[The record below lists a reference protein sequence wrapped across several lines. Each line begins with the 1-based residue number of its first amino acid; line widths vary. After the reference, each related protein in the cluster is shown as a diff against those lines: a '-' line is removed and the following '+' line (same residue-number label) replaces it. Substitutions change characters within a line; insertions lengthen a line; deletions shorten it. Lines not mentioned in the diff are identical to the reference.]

1 MFIFDSVHCVGHE
14 GRKRIMKEGHGSTGV
29 GKKKVK
35 PCPVTLEQNDVD
47 MKRRKVTVIVYHSGS
62 EKRANGRSGKGQK
75 LRMCIL
81 INAIMKPIIL

>member
-1 MFIFDSVHCVGHE
+1 MHRVGHE
-14 GRKRIMKEGHGSTGV
+14 GRKRTVEGGHGSPGV

-35 PCPVTLEQNDVD
+35 PCPVKLEQNDVN
-47 MKRRKVTVIVYHSGS
+47 MKRRKVTVIAYHSGS

>member
-1 MFIFDSVHCVGHE
+1 MFVFDMCIVHE
-14 GRKRIMKEGHGSTGV
+14 GRKRTMEGGHVSPGV

-35 PCPVTLEQNDVD
+35 PCPVTLEQNNVD
-47 MKRRKVTVIVYHSGS
+47 MKRRKVTVIGYHSGS
-62 EKRANGRSGKGQK
+62 KKRENGKSGKGQK